1 MNIIV
6 TLIEKALDSDPL
18 NLALCTVLVLS
29 FVLLAAIMRSP
40 K

>member
-1 MNIIV
+1 MK
-6 TLIEKALDSDPL
+6 TLIHFAEKALDSDPL

-29 FVLLAAIMRSP
+29 IVLLIAITRTT